1 MMLRDYRGDDHDR
14 VQKIFHQRKYEFEL
28 PDLASP
34 LILVRKVIT
43 DTNDIPRLAAFA
55 KLQANA
61 YLLVDNTW
69 KTPIERLAAIQG
81 LQDAMIERC
90 QFFGID
96 EASAQVGY
104 RFGRR
109 LEDKFGWKAALG
121 KTIYREV

>member
-1 MMLRDYRGDDHDR
+1 MIREYRGEDYDQ
-14 VQKIFHQRKYEFEL
+14 VQNIFRQRKYEFAL

-96 EASAQVGY
+96 EASAQVGH

-109 LEDKFGWKAALG
+109 LEDKFGWKTALG

>member
-1 MMLRDYRGDDHDR
+1 MIRDYRGSDHEQ
-14 VQKIFHQRKYEFEL
+14 VQDIFRQRRYEFQL

-34 LILVRKVIT
+34 LILVRKVIA
-43 DTNDIPRLAAFA
+43 DDHDVARMAAFA

-61 YLLVDNTW
+61 YLLVDSTW

-121 KTIYREV
+121 KTMYREV